1 MQGSHFYLVLMCHLY
16 LAPYTAHVN
25 TGVQALGTH
34 FDWTAWTAAERS
46 LALAVIRSPS
56 KTEKITEKK
65 CIEYAQ
71 YLFGAFLEGYGS

>member
-16 LAPYTAHVN
+16 LALYTAHVN

-46 LALAVIRSPS
+46 LALAVIRS
-56 KTEKITEKK
+56 
-65 CIEYAQ
+65 Q
-71 YLFGAFLEGYGS
+71 QL